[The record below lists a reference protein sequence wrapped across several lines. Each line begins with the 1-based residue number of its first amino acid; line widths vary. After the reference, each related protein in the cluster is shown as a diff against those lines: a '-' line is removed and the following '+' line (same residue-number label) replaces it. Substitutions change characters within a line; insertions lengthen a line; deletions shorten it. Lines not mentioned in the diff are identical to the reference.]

1 MVAPPI
7 TQLGMVESTLAS
19 FGQNAAAVS
28 VMAPQPI
35 TQRLQTFVKA
45 TIPEHWL

>member
-19 FGQNAAAVS
+19 FGQKAAAVS

-35 TQRLQTFVKA
+35 TQRLQTFVNA